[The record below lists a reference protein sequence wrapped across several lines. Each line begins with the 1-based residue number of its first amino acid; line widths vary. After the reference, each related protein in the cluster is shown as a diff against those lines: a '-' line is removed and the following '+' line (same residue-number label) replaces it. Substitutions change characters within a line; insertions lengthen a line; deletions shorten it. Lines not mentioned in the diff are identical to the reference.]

1 LLVRN
6 FDRDPHVLT
15 LSLRF
20 AADLPMSSRYAG
32 KSAPSGAALAECL
45 SPDSVVLRYRGL
57 DGVERDTSLRL
68 EPAPDRLDTGGADS
82 C

>member
-20 AADLPMSSRYAG
+20 AAILPMSSRYAG
-32 KSAPSGAALAECL
+32 KSAPSGAALGRML

-57 DGVERDTSLRL
+57 DGVERDTSLRSSRRRT
-68 EPAPDRLDTGGADS
+68 ASNTGGAIS